1 MAIDAARLQTLRDS
15 MVEAAASGVL
25 ELVDQNGEKIR
36 YRSVQEIN
44 RAIARL
50 DREIAELGGDRSRTL
65 RVKTSKGL

>member
-1 MAIDAARLQTLRDS
+1 MAIDAARLLALRDS

-25 ELVDQNGEKIR
+25 ELTDQNGERVR

-50 DREIAELGGDRSRTL
+50 DREIAELGGGRSRTL